1 MHKFTLEFCI
11 FQEKL
16 ALEQG
21 TERTFALEV
30 LESIYRFALGSIA
43 GGELRTMT
51 HKPVLFL

>member
-1 MHKFTLEFCI
+1 MWKSICL

-30 LESIYRFALGSIA
+30 LESVYRFALGSIA
-43 GGELRTMT
+43 GGKQKMMT
-51 HKPVLFL
+51 HNPV